1 MGRWVRRFGCSEA
14 GGGGA
19 VLVRASVL
27 MALVVL
33 GVLGMSSAASAATF
47 TVNDAT
53 DAALSN
59 SSGTT
64 CVSTNSGGCTL
75 RAAVQAA
82 DNTGGSNTITLPAGT
97 FTLSIGSATTDDPS
111 TGDLD
116 VTGGDNLT
124 INGAGASSTVINANH
139 IDRAF
144 AVDAPADSLS
154 ISGVTIT
161 GGDADVSSA
170 STNGN
175 STAPEYG
182 GAIYND
188 GTLTVTNS
196 ALDHDQAYYE
206 GGGIYS
212 DTGAVSTTVSASD
225 VSYDNAS
232 DEYAGGIE
240 VDGGNMSISGST
252 IEHDSATDSY
262 DGGVVWDSGG
272 TGSISG
278 SVIDYDSGW
287 LAGGLGDYASGPLT
301 VTGSDISHDSGQ
313 YEEYPG
319 GGVYYSGS
327 GALSITSSAISD
339 DSAGYGGG
347 VYLEGSAAVTLSD
360 DTLADDSVDYYYGG
374 AVYDENSDPVT
385 MTGDTFTGDTAYYG
399 GALYFD
405 GDTEVLSNDTFDGNS
420 GYYGVIYLDT
430 TGASLSNDT
439 IANNQGSD
447 GGGIAYP
454 SYLTSIVNTIVA
466 DNQGGNCYDG
476 PAGTSADAGYN
487 LDSDSTCFAVGAS
500 GLTPEASGDQVSVN
514 PDLGSLS
521 SNGGPTQ
528 TDALLSG
535 SPAIGRALSAS
546 CPATDQRGVPRPAA
560 CDIGAYQTAG
570 ADLALSE
577 SGPAAAAVGSPVTYT
592 LTATNNG
599 PASAIGVVL
608 TDAIPAGTTY
618 FSSSSSQG
626 ACSGTS
632 TVVCSLGTLDSSH
645 TGTDTSATVSITVV
659 ASATGLIKNTAT
671 VASLT
676 PDPTTANNTAS
687 ASTAVTSGP
696 TVTVLS
702 KPVVITGAAS
712 QITTTKAKLSGII
725 NPAEQA
731 TTYSVQYGTSKHYG
745 KTAKGKTL
753 KAGSTPEGVVIS
765 VKALKAGKTYYFR
778 IVAKNAS
785 GTSYG
790 QAVKF
795 KTKKKKKK

>member
-1 MGRWVRRFGCSEA
+1 MLAASL
-14 GGGGA
+14 
-19 VLVRASVL
+19 LV
-27 MALVVL
+27 ALVSA
-33 GVLGMSSAASAATF
+33 GAAQAASF
-47 TVNDAT
+47 TVNDAN

-59 SSGTT
+59 PAGTA

-97 FTLSIGSATTDDPS
+97 FTLSIGSTGTNDPS

-116 VTGGDNLT
+116 VTNGDKLT
-124 INGAGASSTVINANH
+124 LNGAGASSTVINANH

-144 AVDAPADSLS
+144 AVDATTDSLS

-161 GGDADVSSA
+161 GGDAGVTST
-170 STNGN
+170 STNSN
-175 STAPEYG
+175 STEAYYG

-188 GTLTVTNS
+188 GALTVTNS
-196 ALDHDQAYYE
+196 NLTGDQA
-206 GGGIYS
+206 
-212 DTGAVSTTVSASD
+212 
-225 VSYDNAS
+225 
-232 DEYAGGIE
+232 
-240 VDGGNMSISGST
+240 
-252 IEHDSATDSY
+252 
-262 DGGVVWDSGG
+262 
-272 TGSISG
+272 
-278 SVIDYDSGW
+278 
-287 LAGGLGDYASGPLT
+287 
-301 VTGSDISHDSGQ
+301 
-313 YEEYPG
+313 
-319 GGVYYSGS
+319 
-327 GALSITSSAISD
+327 
-339 DSAGYGGG
+339 
-347 VYLEGSAAVTLSD
+347 
-360 DTLADDSVDYYYGG
+360 YYYGG
-374 AVYDENSDPVT
+374 AIFSDSDATSTTISGSSISHDSAEYYDAGGVEVDAGTLSVSGSTFDYDSATDYYSSALEDDTSGAATITSSTFEYGTAYYSGAIGHFSPGSLTITASNISNDHATYYYDSYGGALETDDGPTSIVSSTLENDTAGYGGALYLDSDEPVTLSNDTLSGNAATYYYGGAIYDENSDQVT
-385 MTGDTFTGDTAYYG
+385 MTGDTFTDNSADYG
-399 GALYFD
+399 GGLFFD
-405 GDTEVLSNDTFDGNS
+405 GDTEVLTNDTFDSNS
-420 GYYGVIYLDT
+420 GYYGAAIYFDT
-430 TGASLSNDT
+430 TDASLSNDT
-439 IANNQGSD
+439 IANNQGVE
-447 GGGIAYP
+447 GGGIYDPGDA
-454 SYLTSIVNTIVA
+454 TSIVNTIVA

-514 PDLGSLS
+514 PDLGPLS

-535 SPAIGRALSAS
+535 SPAIGHALSAS
-546 CPATDQRGVPRPAA
+546 CPATDQRGVPRPSA
-560 CDIGAYQTAG
+560 CDIGAYQTGG
-570 ADLALSE
+570 ADLALAE

-592 LTATNNG
+592 LAVSNGG
-599 PASAIGVVL
+599 PASAVGVVL

-618 FSSSSSQG
+618 FSSTSSQG
-626 ACSGTS
+626 SCSGTS

-645 TGTDTSATVSITVV
+645 TGTDTSATVSITIVP
-659 ASATGLIKNTAT
+659 SATGLIKNTAT

-676 PDPTTANNTAS
+676 ADPTTANNTAS

-725 NPAEQA
+725 NPARQA

-795 KTKKKKKK
+795 KTKKKKKKK